1 MLRQRISYI
10 AKSLYAATMDQLY
23 SEVLICCDIWYNNE
37 CNILEQFGGYS
48 YDMDITYVPLLAFG
62 SLLAFVTALSW
73 RITFDS
79 CNDLGFAI
87 STIV

>member
-1 MLRQRISYI
+1 MVRQRISYI
-10 AKSLYAATMDQLY
+10 AKSLYAATFGITM
-23 SEVLICCDIWYNNE
+23 NATF
-37 CNILEQFGGYS
+37 LEQFGRYS

-62 SLLAFVTALSW
+62 SVFAFVMALSW

-87 STIV
+87 PTIV